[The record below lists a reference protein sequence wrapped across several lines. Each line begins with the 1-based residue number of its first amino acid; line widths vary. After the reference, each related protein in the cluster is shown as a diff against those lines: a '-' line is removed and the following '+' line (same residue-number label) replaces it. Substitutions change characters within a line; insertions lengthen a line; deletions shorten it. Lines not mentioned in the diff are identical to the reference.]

1 MLDIISNPIKKI
13 NSNRTLILNS
23 NLPTVVKDTKRAIK
37 LYNNKSSNSE
47 SFKYNYVI
55 ENAWSVRL
63 AHIFALVAYI
73 GVIYG
78 FSEFIQINI
87 WYALFFGPL
96 FFIIAFAKFTNHFM
110 AMFYPKF
117 DKDEHLKFVKDF
129 WDNHSAPSVDIFL
142 PLAGE
147 DLETVR
153 NTWEG
158 VNSIQYPN
166 KKVYVLDDKG
176 DAKVAKMAD
185 EFSFTYLCRPNKG
198 VFKKSGNIQYGI
210 EQSSG
215 EYLFILDADFRPISE
230 ALIETIPYIVK
241 NSKISILQTPQ
252 YFDTD
257 DHIHKKSPIQYGA
270 GSVVEE
276 FYRVLLPS
284 QMRFGAGKCVGTS
297 GVYRRKA
304 IVDSGGM
311 PKHEGS
317 EDIRIGLQ
325 THKYGYHVSYLPLI
339 VSKGECPDNL
349 QSYFKQQSRWAD
361 GTIST
366 IFSDYFYGDH
376 LDFWGKLTYLNCLFY
391 FIGEIIAPV
400 IAFQLLA
407 LLYFNTESIRIG
419 WILPFLPYL
428 IYFYI
433 IRPKQIINKKRYGSV
448 LTGITHILA
457 YIDALL
463 RLLMKRSI
471 KWESTGSSNKKSSIN
486 SEYFLAANVSIIYM
500 TIYIGLFSFIIYL
513 KPYIIFN
520 IETYTVLGI
529 ALLRAKDFLIYSYE
543 TIKYIRSSLV
553 EDVKRNVASPFK
565 LYFWQTCA
573 ILSFAITVV
582 SLLFTFGYQVYGYV
596 KKSDFNLLGYITR
609 PLKS

>member
-1 MLDIISNPIKKI
+1 M
-13 NSNRTLILNS
+13 
-23 NLPTVVKDTKRAIK
+23 
-37 LYNNKSSNSE
+37 KSSKLDLSPSSKNLLSTVSKTKKQAIELYHKDVQDSE

-55 ENAWSVRL
+55 ENAWGVRL
-63 AHIFALVAYI
+63 AHLFALIGYL

-96 FFIIAFAKFTNHFM
+96 FFAIAFAKFTNHFM

-117 DKDEHLKFVKDF
+117 DKEEHQKFVNDF
-129 WDNHSAPSVDIFL
+129 WDNNSAPSVDIFL

-153 NTWEG
+153 NTWLG
-158 VNSIQYPN
+158 VSSIEYSN

-176 DAKVAKMAD
+176 DTKVAKMAK
-185 EFSFTYLCRPNKG
+185 EFGFTYLCRPNKG
-198 VFKKSGNIQYGI
+198 VYKKSGNIQYGI

-230 ALIETIPYIVK
+230 ALRETVPYIVK
-241 NSKISILQTPQ
+241 NPKISILQTPQ

-297 GVYRRKA
+297 GIYRRKA
-304 IVDSGGM
+304 VVDSGGM

-325 THKYGYHVSYLPLI
+325 THKFGYHVSYLPLI
-339 VSKGECPDNL
+339 ISKGECPDNL

-366 IFSDYFYGDH
+366 IFSDYYYGDH

-391 FIGEIIAPV
+391 FIGEIIAPI

-407 LLYFNTESIRIG
+407 LLYFNTDSIRIG

-433 IRPKQIINKKRYGSV
+433 IRPRQIINRKRYGSV

-457 YIDALL
+457 YTDALF
-463 RLLMKRSI
+463 RLLTKRAI

-486 SEYFLAANVSIIYM
+486 SEYYLAANVSILYM
-500 TIYIGLFSFIIYL
+500 TAYIGLFSFIIYL

-543 TIKYIRSSLV
+543 TIKYIRSSMA
-553 EDVKRNVASPFK
+553 EDVKRDIVSPVK
-565 LYFWQTCA
+565 MYFWQTFA
-573 ILSFAITVV
+573 ILSFAISIVA
-582 SLLFTFGYQVYGYV
+582 LLFTFGYQVYGYA
-596 KKSDFNLLGYITR
+596 KKSDFNMIGYISYPFR
-609 PLKS
+609 S